1 MAVRKGDR
9 KLLDWLNAQL
19 EKMKTDGTIQ
29 RLRRKHFG
37 DMDDSLLSP

>member
-9 KLLDWLNAQL
+9 KFLGWLNAQL
-19 EKMKTDGTIQ
+19 EKMKADGTSQ

-37 DMDDSLLSP
+37 DMEADLLNP